1 MCSSISLRRHFI
13 HTLLSS
19 LFRETLEVSI
29 IISVLLTF
37 LKQSVGGSS
46 QDAWLYHR
54 LVRQVWIGS
63 GLGFTICLVLGCACI
78 LAWYKLGMDIWG
90 ATEDIWECVFCTL
103 ASVLISIMGLAML
116 RLNKMR
122 EKWRAKL
129 AKSLAHSGNNSMRS
143 LSSKYAMGLL
153 PLVTVLRESIEAIVF
168 IGGVSLSAPPSSIP
182 LSVFAGFLCGAGVGY
197 FIYKGGNRVKIQ
209 VFLTISTCFLYLVA
223 AGLISRAIW
232 YFENYQWSQLVG
244 GDVAETGSGPGSY
257 NIRKSVWHVNCCNP
271 LTDDWWMIFQALLG
285 WQNSATYGSVISYNL
300 YWLGVIIAVCL
311 LAFRESYAHLPF
323 VKLKDIGR
331 NHTDLRYHLIG
342 IHSDN
347 SDEMGDESSSSL
359 IDEEIEIVA
368 ESSSSCGES
377 LSARS

>member
-1 MCSSISLRRHFI
+1 MAQNSGNSYFDVSVFFI
-13 HTLLSS
+13 

-37 LKQSVGGSS
+37 LKQGVAGSS
-46 QDAWLYHR
+46 QNAWLYHR
-54 LVRQVWIGS
+54 LVHQVWIGS

-78 LAWYKLGMDIWG
+78 AAWYKFGKDIWG
-90 ATEDIWECVFCTL
+90 ATEDIWECVFCAL

-122 EKWRAKL
+122 AKWHIKL
-129 AKSLAHSGNNSMRS
+129 AKSLSQSENNSIRS
-143 LSSKYAMGLL
+143 LSSRYAVGLL

-182 LSVFAGFLCGAGVGY
+182 LSVLAGFLCGTGVGY
-197 FIYKGGNRVKIQ
+197 FIYKGGNRVHIQ

-257 NIRKSVWHVNCCNP
+257 DIRKNVWHVNCCNP
-271 LTDDWWMIFQALLG
+271 LSDNWWMIFQALLG

-300 YWLGVIIAVCL
+300 YWLGVTIAVCL
-311 LAFRESYAHLPF
+311 LAFGESYGHLPSA
-323 VKLKDIGR
+323 KLKNIDR
-331 NHTDLRYHLIG
+331 DHTDLRYHLIG
-342 IHSDN
+342 THADN
-347 SDEMGDESSSSL
+347 SNEMGYESSGSSTE
-359 IDEEIEIVA
+359 EEIEIVA
-368 ESSSSCGES
+368 ESSSSCGQS
-377 LSARS
+377 RNARS